1 MASAEPSGRNDLR
14 LTDEHRM
21 LLRMR
26 DTLYE
31 GSWDD
36 VAQDF
41 PAKIAEAGSLNPS
54 RELQPARGF
63 GLGATLLRI
72 RTIAQAEACGSG
84 EWGLG
89 KRATA
94 SAWMRRRNDRRGAST
109 DVRCGLRKPC
119 R

>member
-36 VAQDF
+36 FAHDLR
-41 PAKIAEAGSLNPS
+41 AKITKAGASNPS
-54 RELQPARGF
+54 R
-63 GLGATLLRI
+63 GL
-72 RTIAQAEACGSG
+72 
-84 EWGLG
+84 
-89 KRATA
+89 
-94 SAWMRRRNDRRGAST
+94 
-109 DVRCGLRKPC
+109 
-119 R
+119 